1 MKQENLNILIK
12 ARQEGLEHLDKLI
25 KSLEEA
31 GGEAGEFKERA
42 DALNKELTEL
52 EKQQG
57 LIDSFRRAKE
67 ETQKAARAYE
77 EAQQKAQRLAQALRE
92 TEAPTQRQ
100 QAAFAK
106 ARAEV
111 KKTEQAWHESH
122 VRLSKLRPELQSAG
136 INANKLADAQSK
148 LWRETKQAQL
158 SIAGLVNETTK
169 ARIAT
174 HAHAQASQQAAD
186 SHRKISEG
194 VQSISTQMGALRNQM
209 LSMVGI
215 NLGAHMLQDALATAD
230 AYKNIEARVK
240 LVAGANTDLAEQME
254 RIKQVAVDTYSSL
267 EGTAELYTRIMRT
280 GNMSSE
286 QALEITR
293 TINQAIQLSGASAQ
307 ASEAAI
313 TQLVQGLQSGVLRGD
328 EFNSVMEQSPRLA
341 QALADGL
348 GVSVGALREMAQQ
361 GELTSETVINAL
373 KGQSQQIQGEF
384 EQLPVTIGRSL
395 ENLRTRWMELVGS
408 LDSSLGVSS
417 KLAEGIN
424 LIADNLD
431 EIVGIAQRAGMV
443 LAVALGVQA
452 ANALRA
458 YTAQATLAS
467 GATALLSANINKI
480 PKQVNIVVAATGFEI
495 GWQIGEFLHENSEL
509 ARKLGVRISEFFTLL
524 VNDLRG
530 LKEAAAAIFNDDTV
544 EAAFERWKQRNI
556 EITAIYGDLYKEAEN
571 APEKIGQA
579 AKSAATA
586 TGQMGEAAQLAG
598 GQMRAAGQLGASG
611 MGAIAGSTDSA
622 KAAIEA
628 MAKAAGVQL
637 PAATQSANDLARSMA
652 QAALASKEASD
663 MAGKALPEA
672 ISKLRGG
679 ELAQF
684 RSAYVGAMQAAAAE
698 SRGTARVLKEELAA
712 NFAKLTRE
720 EIDQYE
726 RKIQRAMQAGDRAA
740 QQAARAIAAIGEQ
753 AAKSLGIDMEQ
764 HVQRMSAGF
773 DSARQSLGVLLRDF
787 DVLKAQGVDTS
798 TVLAQALSKLLE
810 EAKNQTDI
818 DALVQKVKELRGELG
833 SKVADGLL
841 QQAAEQAEKLKDK
854 MDEAKV
860 GVNSVREAMKT
871 LGITSDAELKKAA
884 QTAKAAYDVIAGSGK
899 ASQRELAEAWKQ
911 MAEAAIQ
918 ANGGVADATITAQ
931 AKVHGYA
938 IEVDKAGKAAIRT
951 LQEVQAAKEKAEGEQ
966 KAQQGPRIAVIEED
980 KNRPLVEARKLVE
993 PRKLVQARPSNTPS
1007 KSVLS
1012 DPDRQPP
1019 KGVEIPAPDG
1029 WDTIETAE
1037 HKRYTERASTG
1048 AYSASCNQAQ
1058 APQQQWQSAW
1068 ANQPQGATG
1077 MERVVRVN
1085 LSLGGQALGDVRTD
1099 EAGAAA
1105 IDRLMR
1111 ELENGM
1117 RQSGRA
1123 AGR

>member
-1 MKQENLNILIK
+1 MKQETLNILIK

-42 DALNKELTEL
+42 DALNKELAEL
-52 EKQQG
+52 EMQQG

-77 EAQQKAQRLAQALRE
+77 EAQQKAQRLAQALHE
-92 TEAPTQRQ
+92 SEAPTKRQ

-122 VRLSKLRPELQSAG
+122 VRLSQLRPELQSAG

-148 LWRETKQAQL
+148 LRRETRQAQL

-174 HAHAQASQQAAD
+174 QAHAQASQQAAS

-215 NLGAHMLQDALATAD
+215 NLGAHMLKDVVATAD
-230 AYKNIEARVK
+230 AYKNVEAKVK
-240 LVAGANTDLAEQME
+240 LVAGANADLAGEMA
-254 RIKQVAVDTYSSL
+254 RIKQVAIETYSSL
-267 EGTAELYTRIMRT
+267 DATAELYTRILRAGNLT
-280 GNMSSE
+280 GQ
-286 QALEITR
+286 QALDITR
-293 TINQAIQLSGASAQ
+293 TINQSIQLSGASAQ
-307 ASEAAI
+307 ASEAAVR
-313 TQLVQGLQSGVLRGD
+313 QLVQGLQSGVLRGD

-341 QALADGL
+341 QALADGI
-348 GVSVGALREMAQQ
+348 GVPIGALRKLAEE
-361 GELTSETVINAL
+361 GKLTAETVVNAL

-384 EQLPVTIGRSL
+384 AQLPVTIGRSL

-424 LIADNLD
+424 LIAENLD

-443 LAVALGVQA
+443 LVAALGVQA
-452 ANALRA
+452 VNALRA

-467 GATALLSANINKI
+467 GATALLSANIKKI
-480 PKQVNIVVAATGFEI
+480 PKQVNIVVAATGLEI

-509 ARKLGVRISEFFTLL
+509 ARKLGVRIAEFFTLL

-530 LKEAAAAIFNDDTV
+530 LKEAASAIFNDDTV
-544 EAAFERWKQRNI
+544 EAAFDRWKQRNI
-556 EITAIYGDLYKEAEN
+556 EIGATYSDLYKEAEN
-571 APEKIGQA
+571 APAKIDQA
-579 AKSAATA
+579 ASQAAA
-586 TGQMGEAAQLAG
+586 STGQLGAAAQLAG
-598 GQMRAAGQLGASG
+598 SQVRSAGQMGASG
-611 MGAIAGSTDSA
+611 LDGISSSA
-622 KAAIEA
+622 ANAQGAIEA

-637 PAATQSANDLARSMA
+637 PAAAQNASDLARSMA
-652 QAALASKEASD
+652 QALLASEKTADVS
-663 MAGKALPEA
+663 GRVLPEA
-672 ISKLRGG
+672 ISKLAGN
-679 ELAQF
+679 ELAEF

-698 SRGTARVLKEELAA
+698 SHGTARILEEELIANFSKLSNEELA
-712 NFAKLTRE
+712 
-720 EIDQYE
+720 QYE
-726 RKIQRAMQAGDRAA
+726 QKIQRAMQAGDKAARLAA
-740 QQAARAIAAIGEQ
+740 QAIATIGEQ
-753 AAKSLGIDMEQ
+753 AAKSLGIDMEL
-764 HVQRMSAGF
+764 HTQRMSAGF
-773 DSARQSLGVLLRDF
+773 EQARASLGVMLRDLGA
-787 DVLKAQGVDTS
+787 LKAQGVDAG
-798 TVLAQALSKLLE
+798 TVLAEALRKMLD

-841 QQAAEQAEKLKDK
+841 QQAAEQADKLKDK
-854 MDEAKV
+854 MDEAKI

-871 LGITSDAELKKAA
+871 LGITSDAEIKKAA
-884 QTAKAAYDVIAGSGK
+884 QTAKEAYDVIADSGK

-911 MAEAAIQ
+911 MAEAAIK

-951 LQEVQAAKEKAEGEQ
+951 LKEVQAEKDKTEGKKGKEDEYK
-966 KAQQGPRIAVIEED
+966 KPRFVVIGDSSRDGLRE
-980 KNRPLVEARKLVE
+980 R
-993 PRKLVQARPSNTPS
+993 
-1007 KSVLS
+1007 KSVLA
-1012 DPDRQPP
+1012 DRQPP
-1019 KGVEIPAPDG
+1019 PSVEIPWLNQSGFKPESDYSRRDPYATEPASKAAAP
-1029 WDTIETAE
+1029 A
-1037 HKRYTERASTG
+1037 
-1048 AYSASCNQAQ
+1048 AQ
-1058 APQQQWQSAW
+1058 NWQSAW
-1068 ANQPQGATG
+1068 ANQPQGPAG

-1085 LSLGGQALGDVRTD
+1085 LNLGGRALGDVRTD

-1111 ELENGM
+1111 ELESGM
-1117 RQSGRA
+1117 RQSGRG

>member
-12 ARQEGLEHLDKLI
+12 LRQEGLQELDKLI
-25 KSLEEA
+25 TGLEEA
-31 GGEAGEFKERA
+31 GGEAGEFKQRA
-42 DALNKELTEL
+42 DALNRQLAEL

-57 LIDSFRRAKE
+57 LINAFRRTKD
-67 ETQKAARAYE
+67 ETQAASRAYE
-77 EAQQKAQRLAQALRE
+77 TAQQKAQQLGRALRE

-100 QAAFAK
+100 RAAFES

-111 KKTEQAWHESH
+111 KKAEQAYQTSH
-122 VRLSKLRPELQSAG
+122 VQLQKLRPALSSAG
-136 INANKLADAQSK
+136 IDTGKLADAQSR
-148 LWRETKQAQL
+148 LRLEVRQTQL
-158 SIAGLVNETTK
+158 AVAGMKNETTK
-169 ARIAT
+169 ATITALSHAEANEKAAT
-174 HAHAQASQQAAD
+174 
-186 SHRKISEG
+186 SHRKISDG

-209 LSMVGI
+209 LGMVGI
-215 NLGAHMLQDALATAD
+215 NIGAHMLKDTLATAD

-341 QALADGL
+341 QALTDGL
-348 GVSVGALREMAQQ
+348 GVSIGALREMAQQ

-384 EQLPVTIGRSL
+384 EQLPITVGRSL

-408 LDSSLGVSS
+408 MDESLGVST

-424 LIADNLD
+424 LIAENLD
-431 EIVGIAQRAGMV
+431 EISGIATRAGMV
-443 LAVALGVQA
+443 LVAALGVQA
-452 ANALRA
+452 ASALRA

-544 EAAFERWKQRNI
+544 DAAFERWKQRNI

-598 GQMRAAGQLGASG
+598 GQMRAAGQAGAAGMAAVSG
-611 MGAIAGSTDSA
+611 SADSA
-622 KAAIEA
+622 KAAIEG

-637 PAATQSANDLARSMA
+637 PAATQSANDLARAMA
-652 QAALASKEASD
+652 HAVVASKDAVDIS
-663 MAGKALPEA
+663 GRLLPEA
-672 ISKLRGG
+672 ISKLSGT

-684 RSAYVGAMQAAAAE
+684 RSSYVGAMQAAAAE
-698 SRGTARVLKEELAA
+698 SRGTARILKDELAV
-712 NFAKLTRE
+712 NFQKLTRE
-720 EIDQYE
+720 EIAQYE
-726 RKIQRAMQAGDRAA
+726 RRIQQAMQTGDRAA

-764 HVQRMSAGF
+764 HVQRMSSGF
-773 DSARQSLGVLLRDF
+773 ENARASLGVLLRDF

-798 TVLAQALSKLLE
+798 TVLAQALSKMLE

-818 DALVQKVKELRGELG
+818 DALVQKVKELRGDLG

-841 QQAAEQAEKLKDK
+841 QQAAEQADKLKDK
-854 MDEAKV
+854 LDDAKV
-860 GVNSVREAMKT
+860 GVNSVREAMRT
-871 LGITSDAELKKAA
+871 LGITSDAEFKKTA
-884 QTAKAAYDVIAGSGK
+884 QTAKAAYDVIANSGK

-918 ANGGVADATITAQ
+918 ANGGVADATIQGQ

-951 LQEVQAAKEKAEGEQ
+951 LQDVQDAKEKAEGKKKEE
-966 KAQQGPRIAVIEED
+966 QQGPRIAIIGDSSRTSLKERKSILDDRKTPEV
-980 KNRPLVEARKLVE
+980 VEL
-993 PRKLVQARPSNTPS
+993 
-1007 KSVLS
+1007 
-1012 DPDRQPP
+1012 
-1019 KGVEIPAPDG
+1019 PAPEEWRTSDLKWAYQQNG
-1029 WDTIETAE
+1029 QQSTETSSISSSETDTQ
-1037 HKRYTERASTG
+1037 K
-1048 AYSASCNQAQ
+1048 
-1058 APQQQWQSAW
+1058 WQSAW
-1068 ANQPQGATG
+1068 DDQAQPGAG
-1077 MERVVRVN
+1077 SERVVRVN
-1085 LSLGGQALGDVRTD
+1085 LNIGGQALGDVRTD

-1105 IDRLMR
+1105 INRMLQA
-1111 ELENGM
+1111 LEDSA
-1117 RQSGRA
+1117 RQSGRGV
-1123 AGR
+1123 GR

>member
-1 MKQENLNILIK
+1 MKQENLNIHIK
-12 ARQEGLEHLDKLI
+12 ARQEGLEHLDRLI
-25 KSLEEA
+25 ASLEEA
-31 GGEAGEFKERA
+31 GGEASEFKQRA
-42 DALNKELTEL
+42 DALNKELAEL

-92 TEAPTQRQ
+92 SEAPTQRQ

-111 KKTEQAWHESH
+111 KKTEQAYQDSRLRLQGLRQTMSSAGVDTDRLSDAQ
-122 VRLSKLRPELQSAG
+122 VRLR
-136 INANKLADAQSK
+136 
-148 LWRETKQAQL
+148 RETLHAQNAVRDLKQRTVEASTAMRQ
-158 SIAGLVNETTK
+158 N
-169 ARIAT
+169 
-174 HAHAQASQQAAD
+174 AQASQQAAA

-215 NLGAHMLQDALATAD
+215 NLGAHMLKDALATAD
-230 AYKNIEARVK
+230 AYKNVEAKVK
-240 LVAGANTDLAEQME
+240 LVAGVNADLAGEMA
-254 RIKQVAVDTYSSL
+254 RIKQVAIETYSSL
-267 EGTAELYTRIMRT
+267 DATAELYTRIMRA
-280 GNMSSE
+280 GNMTGQ
-286 QALEITR
+286 QALDITR

-313 TQLVQGLQSGVLRGD
+313 TQLVQGLQAGVLRGD

-348 GVSVGALREMAQQ
+348 GVPIGALRKLAEE
-361 GELTSETVINAL
+361 GKLTSEAVINAL

-384 EQLPVTIGRSL
+384 AQLPVTIGRSL
-395 ENLRTRWMELVGS
+395 ENLRTRWMEVVGS

-424 LIADNLD
+424 LIAENLD
-431 EIVGIAQRAGMV
+431 EIVGIAKRAGLTLV
-443 LAVALGVQA
+443 AALGIQA
-452 ANALRA
+452 VNALRA

-467 GATALLSANINKI
+467 GATALLSANIKKI
-480 PKQVNIVVAATGFEI
+480 PKQVNIVVAATGLEI

-524 VNDLRG
+524 INDLRG
-530 LKEAAAAIFNDDTV
+530 LKEAASAIFNDDTV
-544 EAAFERWKQRNI
+544 EAAFDRWKQRNI
-556 EITAIYGDLYKEAEN
+556 EISSTYRELYKEAEN
-571 APEKIGQA
+571 APAKIDQA
-579 AKSAATA
+579 ATQAAA
-586 TGQMGEAAQLAG
+586 STGQMGAAAQLAG
-598 GQMRAAGQLGASG
+598 SQVRSAGQMGASG
-611 MGAIAGSTDSA
+611 LDGISSSA
-622 KAAIEA
+622 ANAQGAIEA

-637 PAATQSANDLARSMA
+637 PAAAQNASDLARSMA
-652 QAALASKEASD
+652 QALLASEKTADVS
-663 MAGKALPEA
+663 GRVLPQA
-672 ISKLRGG
+672 ISKLAGN

-698 SRGTARVLKEELAA
+698 SHGTARILKEELAA

-726 RKIQRAMQAGDRAA
+726 RKIQRAMQAGDKAARLAA
-740 QQAARAIAAIGEQ
+740 QAIATIGEQ
-753 AAKSLGIDMEQ
+753 AAKSLGIDMEL
-764 HVQRMSAGF
+764 HTQRMSAGF
-773 DSARQSLGVLLRDF
+773 EQARASLGVMLRDL
-787 DVLKAQGVDTS
+787 DALKAQGVDAG
-798 TVLAQALSKLLE
+798 TVLAQAMRKMLD
-810 EAKNQTDI
+810 EAKNQADI

-841 QQAAEQAEKLKDK
+841 QQAAEQADKLKDK

-871 LGITSDAELKKAA
+871 LGITSDSELKKAA

-911 MAEAAIQ
+911 MAEAAIK
-918 ANGGVADATITAQ
+918 ANGGAADATIAAQ

-938 IEVDKAGKAAIRT
+938 IEVDKAGQAAIRT
-951 LQEVQAAKEKAEGEQ
+951 LQEVQAAKDKAEG
-966 KAQQGPRIAVIEED
+966 KTQGPRIAIIGDSSRD
-980 KNRPLVEARKLVE
+980 KLKER
-993 PRKLVQARPSNTPS
+993 

-1019 KGVEIPAPDG
+1019 KGVEIPEPDG

-1048 AYSASCNQAQ
+1048 AYSASGNQAQ

-1068 ANQPQGATG
+1068 ANQPQGAIG